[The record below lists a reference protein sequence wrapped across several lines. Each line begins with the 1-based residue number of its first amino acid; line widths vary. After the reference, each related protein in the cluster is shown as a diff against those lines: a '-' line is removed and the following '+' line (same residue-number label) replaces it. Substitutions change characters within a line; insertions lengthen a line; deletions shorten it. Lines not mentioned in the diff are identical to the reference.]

1 MTLAPHDWLGFF
13 EDALDRMRA
22 DLEALVSLESP
33 SDEPDRVSAL
43 AAWVRDRLR
52 ERGVRAETRPCPPR
66 GDAVVATIGTGEGGT
81 LLLGHLDTVWPVG
94 TLAEMPFEA
103 RGDVA
108 TGPGVFD
115 MKGGIAVGM
124 AALEALA
131 RPGGSA
137 NATLLLL
144 PDEEVGT
151 AASRG
156 LLLAEAARHRRVLVL
171 EPSLDGAAKIA
182 RKGTG
187 LFEITFRGRAA
198 HVGLDPEA
206 GSSALAELAR
216 FVLHTEGLGSP
227 ARETTVHATVAQAG
241 SKTNVTCE
249 RASLWVDVRVWSLA
263 EAERVERGLRE
274 YQRTDSRVEVVVKG
288 GFDRPPME
296 QTPESEALYEKAK
309 AIATELGFELGA
321 VRVGGAS
328 DGNLTAAAG
337 IPTLDGLGPC
347 GGGAHARNE
356 FLVVPDLPRRA
367 ALVARMV
374 ADQSAA
380 ARDET

>member
-1 MTLAPHDWLGFF
+1 MILDWLRIF
-13 EDALDRMRA
+13 EEGLSRMRA
-22 DLEALVSLESP
+22 DLGALVSLESP
-33 SDEPDRVSAL
+33 SDDPARVSAL
-43 AAWVRDRLR
+43 AAWIRDRLG
-52 ERGVRAETRPCPPR
+52 ERGVRAQTRPCPPR
-66 GDAVVATIGTGEGGT
+66 GDAVIATIGAGEGGT

-94 TLAEMPFEA
+94 TLAENPFQV

-108 TGPGVFD
+108 SGPGVFD
-115 MKGGIAVGM
+115 MKGGIAVAM
-124 AALEALA
+124 AALEALVRQGRA
-131 RPGGSA
+131 A
-137 NATLLLL
+137 DATLLLL

-151 AASRG
+151 AASRP
-156 LLLAEAARHRRVLVL
+156 LLLTEATGRRRVLVL

-187 LFEITFRGRAA
+187 LFEIEFAGRAA

-206 GSSALAELAR
+206 GVSALAELAR
-216 FVLHTEGLGSP
+216 FVLYTEGLGNP

-241 SKTNVTCE
+241 TKTNVTSE
-249 RASLWVDVRVWSLA
+249 RASLWVDVRVWSYA
-263 EAERVERGLRE
+263 EAERVERELRE
-274 YQRTDSRVEVVVKG
+274 YQRADARVEVLVRG

-296 QTPESEALYEKAK
+296 QTPESEALYERAK

-356 FLVVPDLPRRA
+356 FLVVSDLPRRA
-367 ALVARMV
+367 GLITRLLL
-374 ADQSAA
+374 D
-380 ARDET
+380 

>member
-1 MTLAPHDWLGFF
+1 MIGPAPGGMTPLSQDWLRVF
-13 EDALDRMRA
+13 EDGLDRMRA

-33 SDEPDRVSAL
+33 SDDAGRVSAL
-43 AAWVRDRLR
+43 AAWIRERLA
-52 ERGVRAETRPCPPR
+52 ERGVLAEARPCPPR
-66 GDAVVATIGTGEGGT
+66 GDAVVATLGEAGGGT

-94 TLAEMPFEA
+94 TLAQMPFQV

-115 MKGGIAVGM
+115 MKGGIAVGL

-131 RPGGSA
+131 RQRGSA
-137 NATLLLL
+137 RATLLLL
-144 PDEEVGT
+144 PDEEVGS
-151 AASRG
+151 AASRD
-156 LLLAEAARHRRVLVL
+156 LLLAEAALHRRVLVL

-187 LFEITFRGRAA
+187 VFEIAFTGRAA

-206 GSSALAELAR
+206 GVSALAELAR

-227 ARETTVHATVAQAG
+227 TRETTVHATVAQAG

-249 RASLWVDVRVWSLA
+249 RATLWVDVRVWSLA
-263 EAERVERGLRE
+263 EAERVERALRE
-274 YQRTDSRVEVVVKG
+274 YPRADPRVDVLVKG

-296 QTPESEALYEKAK
+296 PTPESKALYERAK
-309 AIATELGFELGA
+309 TIATELGFELGA

-367 ALVARMV
+367 ALITRLVM
-374 ADQSAA
+374 
-380 ARDET
+380 E